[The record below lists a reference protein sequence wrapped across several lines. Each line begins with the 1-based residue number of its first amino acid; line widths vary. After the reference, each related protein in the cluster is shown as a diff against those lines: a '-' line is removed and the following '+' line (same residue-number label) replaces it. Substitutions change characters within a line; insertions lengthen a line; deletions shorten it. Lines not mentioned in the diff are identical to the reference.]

1 MIIDPQLAQRV
12 VAGAIAMAGVA
23 CLAAAVVH
31 ERRMQRHRK
40 PGVSY
45 ADATIRRDGG
55 WKRNDL
61 FTPEGLGHQ
70 RRASAFGV
78 AGALLLVTSLAV
90 WAMLGTFL

>member
-1 MIIDPQLAQRV
+1 MTLQILVSGV
-12 VAGAIAMAGVA
+12 VALAGVA

-31 ERRMQRHRK
+31 ERRMHRHRK

-45 ADATIRRDGG
+45 ADATMRRDGG

-61 FTPEGLGHQ
+61 FTAEGLGHQ

-78 AGALLLVTSLAV
+78 AGTLLLVVSLAV
-90 WAMLGTFL
+90 WAMLGTLR

>member
-45 ADATIRRDGG
+45 ADPDGY
-55 WKRNDL
+55 
-61 FTPEGLGHQ
+61 
-70 RRASAFGV
+70 AV
-78 AGALLLVTSLAV
+78 VLAV
-90 WAMLGTFL
+90 PPS